1 MDVLYRLSY
10 IGNYSL
16 LITRAAC
23 AADSGSGPDIT
34 HGDASAQVSGWGRES
49 TKKSRCE
56 LRLQGAFF
64 VNLRALPPR
73 TGAEDE
79 ARTRYPQLGRLMLY
93 QMSYFRLCRLSG
105 TPLCRNERTGTR
117 CQRTWWGEKDSNLR
131 TPKRT
136 DLQSVAVGHLAIS
149 PVGGQP
155 LTEQSFPGS
164 RRICLACH

>member
-16 LITRAAC
+16 FVTRAAC
-23 AADSGSGPDIT
+23 AAFSGSGPHNT
-34 HGDASAQVSGWGRES
+34 HNDASAQVSGRGRES
-49 TKKSRCE
+49 TKKAGAKTACE
-56 LRLQGAFF
+56 GLFF
-64 VNLRALPPR
+64 VSLRALPPR
-73 TGAEDE
+73 IGAEDE

-93 QMSYFRLCRLSG
+93 QMSYFRLCRLSE
-105 TPLCRNERTGTR
+105 TPRYGNERTGTR

-155 LTEQSFPGS
+155 HTGQPFPGS